1 MDSSKPRRNLSA
13 YNYLVV
19 LLAGFV
25 VLGKYFLI
33 FVLWQAAKRTM
44 YGFYVEGLECLA
56 FTGGGFHASPP
67 RVFLDGTFLSR
78 TTCPNLAT
86 HQFSIRHPLKLRIL
100 LPSDIL

>member
-1 MDSSKPRRNLSA
+1 MWIQVNRAATFPLTH
-13 YNYLVV
+13 YLVV

-56 FTGGGFHASPP
+56 FTEGAFTLRPP
-67 RVFLDGTFLSR
+67 ACSSTEHF
-78 TTCPNLAT
+78 
-86 HQFSIRHPLKLRIL
+86 
-100 LPSDIL
+100 